1 MPWGGLGPLL
11 FPFWVSVTWSL
22 NACFTHPK
30 PHKNQLDSNSGRK
43 GRAGNTDFLILSFWG
58 SSFTLPSTIARQANW
73 FVTSRDTRRSWQLTW
88 NIIERG
94 LCCGIRWGQGRT
106 TSWGC
111 HWCRWVWC
119 GSHGDGTAAGGTV
132 MGWPKLMVFKAVG
145 FFFSHPVMCWQK
157 WNFSFL
163 LVCVGVWVA
172 EQQVAPSQHLRRAR
186 TRTGGW
192 QWHLNIDE

>member
-94 LCCGIRWGQGRT
+94 LCYGTTWGQGRT

-145 FFFSHPVMCWQK
+145 FFSLILSCAGKNEISAFSWFVWECGWLSSK
-157 WNFSFL
+157 WLHLSTS
-163 LVCVGVWVA
+163 GVQEP
-172 EQQVAPSQHLRRAR
+172 EQVDGNGIW
-186 TRTGGW
+186 T
-192 QWHLNIDE
+192 